1 MHQEEIGQDKNMN
14 ESKLKDILGQVENLL
29 QALEVYV
36 DNESF

>member
-1 MHQEEIGQDKNMN
+1 MN